1 MGRLWGFFASHYVPL
16 YLCVAVVVAR
26 ISGTLW
32 TTTDKSI
39 SLTISKE
46 RQTKSGEQTT
56 TIAKHCRCPCVGG
69 KVLIKILLS
78 SIKPSSSSCS
88 FCRFYD
94 LEQISSR
101 FKCYATQWR
110 RRSVSKK
117 KDNYFGVSNRSW
129 CVIINH
135 QANETRT
142 GGTIAHS
149 PSVGFVWDIIAK
161 RFSFYFHESLR

>member
-16 YLCVAVVVAR
+16 YLCVAVRRRGQDIWHFVNNYGQVHLTHNQQR
-26 ISGTLW
+26 K
-32 TTTDKSI
+32 TDK
-39 SLTISKE
+39 E
-46 RQTKSGEQTT
+46 WRAAT

-117 KDNYFGVSNRSW
+117 KDNYFGVSNRS
-129 CVIINH
+129 
-135 QANETRT
+135 
-142 GGTIAHS
+142 
-149 PSVGFVWDIIAK
+149 
-161 RFSFYFHESLR
+161 